1 MSELNPGEALFKQY
15 GKSFQEKIFQGLLS
29 DHTWA
34 AQMTE
39 VMLPTYFDLRYLAY
53 LSDKY
58 FKHHVKYKTFPTMA
72 LLISIIKDEL
82 KEQNNAVLKEQIVE
96 YLGRMR
102 ASPDMGDIA
111 YVKDRALD
119 FCRKQALREALE
131 KSVELISGD
140 KYDAV
145 VDLMRKAVSVGL
157 PVSVGHDFFEDMEAR
172 FVKISRLACPTGL
185 EQLDQKTILNGGLG
199 KGELGVIVA
208 NTGVGKCTTGDA
220 TITIRHPEVTIDG
233 TRYKPWDR
241 LTTEHG
247 SIFARDVIEADK
259 ISYSDCTRQIKIG
272 DLFLELGLSVDSECE
287 TISIWPIEALS
298 FDGFYQ
304 IEGFRTTEPLDTL
317 VLQTD
322 DNDSLEAAY
331 DHIMLAGEDRGWQKL
346 KDLSVGDCVV
356 SHNRS
361 PKITSIVQGKQ
372 RQTLFDLQV
381 AICHS
386 YMTNDMLS
394 HNSHFLVSLGSH
406 ALKVGKNV
414 VHYTLELSETAVGIR
429 YDSHLT
435 GIASNDIQDSKQEVL
450 EQYKSAELG
459 RLIIKEYPTGG
470 ATVNTIRNHLEKL
483 ALRGFIPHMI
493 IIDYADI
500 MRSSREYDA
509 LRLELKLIY
518 EELRNLAMERSIPL
532 WTASQA
538 NRDSSNSDVVGL
550 ENMSESY
557 GKAMV
562 ADVVLSLSRKPTEK
576 ATGAGRLFVAKNRA
590 GRDGILFPVHIDTA
604 RSTIK
609 ILEENELTLQEAIT
623 QDDGDRKKLI
633 NEKWKQVMGAK

>member
-1 MSELNPGEALFKQY
+1 MSEFNPGEALFKQY
-15 GKSFQEKIFQGLLS
+15 GKAFQEKIFQGLLT

-34 AQMTE
+34 AQMSE
-39 VMLPTYFDLRYLAY
+39 VMKPVYFDLKYLAY

-58 FKHHVKYKTFPTMA
+58 FKYHTKYKTFPTMS

-102 ASPDMGDIA
+102 SSPDMGDIA
-111 YVKDRALD
+111 YVKDRSLD

-172 FVKISRLACPTGL
+172 FVKINRSACPTGL
-185 EQLDQKTILNGGLG
+185 EQLDQKTVLNGGLG
-199 KGELGVIVA
+199 RGELGVIVA
-208 NTGVGKCTTGDA
+208 NTGVGK
-220 TITIRHPEVTIDG
+220 
-233 TRYKPWDR
+233 
-241 LTTEHG
+241 
-247 SIFARDVIEADK
+247 
-259 ISYSDCTRQIKIG
+259 
-272 DLFLELGLSVDSECE
+272 
-287 TISIWPIEALS
+287 
-298 FDGFYQ
+298 
-304 IEGFRTTEPLDTL
+304 
-317 VLQTD
+317 
-322 DNDSLEAAY
+322 
-331 DHIMLAGEDRGWQKL
+331 
-346 KDLSVGDCVV
+346 
-356 SHNRS
+356 SH
-361 PKITSIVQGKQ
+361 
-372 RQTLFDLQV
+372 
-381 AICHS
+381 
-386 YMTNDMLS
+386 M
-394 HNSHFLVSLGSH
+394 LVSLGAE
-406 ALKVGKNV
+406 ALKLGKNV
-414 VHYTLELSETAVGIR
+414 VHYTLELTETAVGIR

-435 GIASNDIQDSKQEVL
+435 GIASNEIQDSKQEVL
-450 EQYKSAELG
+450 DKYKEMELG
-459 RLIIKEYPTGG
+459 KLIIKEYPTGG

-483 ALRGFIPHMI
+483 SLRGIVPSMLL
-493 IIDYADI
+493 IDYADI
-500 MRSSREYDA
+500 MRSSREFDA

-518 EELRNLAMERSIPL
+518 EELRNLAMEKGIPI

-562 ADVVLSLSRKPTEK
+562 ADVVISLSRKPTEK
-576 ATGAGRLFVAKNRA
+576 ATGSGRLFVAKNRA

-609 ILEENELTLQEAIT
+609 ILEESELTLQEAIS
-623 QDDGDRKKLI
+623 QDDSDRKKLI
-633 NEKWKQVMGAK
+633 KEKWNQVMGAK

>member
-1 MSELNPGEALFKQY
+1 MSEFNVGDALFKQY
-15 GKSFQEKIFQGLLS
+15 GRQFQEKIFQGLLT

-34 AQMTE
+34 AQMSE
-39 VMLPTYFDLRYLAY
+39 VMKPVYFDLKYLSF

-58 FKHHVKYKTFPTMA
+58 FKYHEKYKAFPTMS

-82 KEQNNAVLKEQIVE
+82 KEQSNAVLKEQIVE

-102 ASPDMGDIA
+102 STPDMGDMA
-111 YVKDRALD
+111 YVKDKSLD

-140 KYDAV
+140 KYEAV
-145 VDLMRKAVSVGL
+145 VDLMRKAVSVGI
-157 PVSVGHDFFEDMEAR
+157 PMSVGHDFFEDMEAR

-185 EQLDQKTILNGGLG
+185 EQLDEKTILNGGLG

-208 NTGVGKCTTGDA
+208 NTGVGK
-220 TITIRHPEVTIDG
+220 
-233 TRYKPWDR
+233 
-241 LTTEHG
+241 
-247 SIFARDVIEADK
+247 
-259 ISYSDCTRQIKIG
+259 
-272 DLFLELGLSVDSECE
+272 
-287 TISIWPIEALS
+287 
-298 FDGFYQ
+298 
-304 IEGFRTTEPLDTL
+304 
-317 VLQTD
+317 
-322 DNDSLEAAY
+322 
-331 DHIMLAGEDRGWQKL
+331 
-346 KDLSVGDCVV
+346 
-356 SHNRS
+356 
-361 PKITSIVQGKQ
+361 
-372 RQTLFDLQV
+372 
-381 AICHS
+381 
-386 YMTNDMLS
+386 
-394 HNSHFLVSLGSH
+394 SHFLVSLGAH

-414 VHYTLELSETAVGIR
+414 VHYTLELTETAVGIR

-435 GIASNDIQDSKQEVL
+435 GIASNEIQDSKQEVL
-450 EQYKSAELG
+450 EQYKNMELG

-483 ALRGFIPHMI
+483 ALRGFAPHMI

-518 EELRNLAMERSIPL
+518 EELRNLAMERAIPL

-538 NRDSSNSDVVGL
+538 NRDSSNADVVGL

-562 ADVVLSLSRKPTEK
+562 ADVVLSISRKPTEK

-609 ILEENELTLQEAIT
+609 ILEESELTLQEALS
-623 QDDGDRKKLI
+623 QDDGDRKRILK
-633 NEKWKQVMGAK
+633 EKWNQVMGAK

>member
-1 MSELNPGEALFKQY
+1 MSELSPGEALFKQY
-15 GKSFQEKIFQGLLS
+15 GKSFQEKIFQGLLT

-39 VMLPTYFDLRYLAY
+39 VMRPAYFDLKYLAY

-58 FKHHVKYKTFPTMA
+58 FKYHAKYKAFPTMA

-102 ASPDMGDIA
+102 SSPDMGDIA
-111 YVKDRALD
+111 YVKDKSLD

-131 KSVELISGD
+131 KSVELISSD

-172 FVKISRLACPTGL
+172 FVKINRLACPTGL
-185 EQLDQKTILNGGLG
+185 DQLDQKTVLNGGLG
-199 KGELGVIVA
+199 RGELGVIVA
-208 NTGVGKCTTGDA
+208 NTGVGK
-220 TITIRHPEVTIDG
+220 
-233 TRYKPWDR
+233 
-241 LTTEHG
+241 
-247 SIFARDVIEADK
+247 
-259 ISYSDCTRQIKIG
+259 
-272 DLFLELGLSVDSECE
+272 
-287 TISIWPIEALS
+287 
-298 FDGFYQ
+298 
-304 IEGFRTTEPLDTL
+304 
-317 VLQTD
+317 
-322 DNDSLEAAY
+322 
-331 DHIMLAGEDRGWQKL
+331 
-346 KDLSVGDCVV
+346 
-356 SHNRS
+356 SH
-361 PKITSIVQGKQ
+361 
-372 RQTLFDLQV
+372 
-381 AICHS
+381 
-386 YMTNDMLS
+386 M
-394 HNSHFLVSLGSH
+394 LVSLGAQ
-406 ALKVGKNV
+406 ALKLGKNV
-414 VHYTLELSETAVGIR
+414 VHYTLELTETAVGIR

-435 GIASNDIQDSKQEVL
+435 GIASNEIQDSKQEVL
-450 EQYKSAELG
+450 DKYKDMELG
-459 RLIIKEYPTGG
+459 KLIIKEYPTGG

-483 ALRGFIPHMI
+483 SLRGITPSMLL
-493 IIDYADI
+493 IDYADI
-500 MRSSREYDA
+500 MRSSREHDA

-518 EELRNLAMERSIPL
+518 EELRNLAMEKGIPI

-562 ADVVLSLSRKPTEK
+562 ADVVISLSRKPTEK

-609 ILEENELTLQEAIT
+609 ILEESELTLQEAIT
-623 QDDGDRKKLI
+623 QDTNDRKKLI
-633 NEKWKQVMGAK
+633 KEKWEQVMGAK